1 VAESPRDVARDA
13 WRWHKDAEAHWRR
26 SDQNSRDEVQAI
38 QAMALSALC
47 GLYAEEL
54 DRNR

>member
-1 VAESPRDVARDA
+1 MAESPRDVARDA